1 MTRNHSWTFYIVLL
15 HLIIIPLFPFKAYIG
30 PIPVS
35 AEIFL
40 IPLLTVVA
48 FYEFITRRIEL
59 NEARSKWFF
68 ILLTAHFLAMV
79 ISLTQAVA
87 IMPGLMEM
95 ARYLSYAFMFLIIF
109 KVKFTKGEYK
119 AFGFIFV
126 AVIAFMGLYGLF
138 QFAMDYNLNKA
149 GLYALT
155 EAWGRVPSTMINPN
169 YYGGFVNIVIPG
181 LLLLAVVY
189 FKNRPTQIVFFI
201 LFGVFVLNQIL
212 TFTRSAWVIMAL
224 AILMTSLMM
233 PKRFYKKLLKP
244 HLIIASAVLVV
255 AIFSMPDVQNR
266 SISAVFVIQSF
277 LPFEIISTD
286 VPGANGE
293 DPDSDQGEDEPALK
307 ENKESTNRAVVSRT
321 VLWKTGWVMYK
332 ENPVLGLGIGNY
344 NERYIDYVT
353 KYPELD
359 VGHDLYS
366 VHNSYLKVASETGT
380 LGIVSFLAIY
390 LYFYIFI
397 IKQYFRNQNDTLRQV
412 LLIGLFIGS
421 GTYLGQNLA
430 NNLIFIPQ
438 LNIMFWLISALIL
451 SYVTNRQPTS

>member
-1 MTRNHSWTFYIVLL
+1 MTRNHSWTFYLVLL
-15 HLIIIPLFPFKAYIG
+15 HLIIIPLVPFKTYIG
-30 PIPVS
+30 PIPLS

-40 IPLLTVVA
+40 IPLITVVA
-48 FYEFITRRIEL
+48 AYEFITRKIEL
-59 NEARSKWFF
+59 NEAKSRWFA
-68 ILLTAHFLAMV
+68 ILFAVHFLAMI

-95 ARYLSYAFMFLIIF
+95 ARYLSYAILFLIIF

-119 AFGFIFV
+119 AFGFTF
-126 AVIAFMGLYGLF
+126 ATVITIMGVYGLF

-169 YYGGFVNIVIPG
+169 YYGGFVNMLIPG

-189 FKNRPTQIVFFI
+189 FKNRWTQILFFT
-201 LFGVFVLNQIL
+201 LFGIFVLNQIL
-212 TFTRSAWVIMAL
+212 TFTRSAWVIMAM
-224 AILMTSLMM
+224 AIIMASFMI
-233 PKRFYKKLLKP
+233 PKTFYKKLFKP
-244 HLIIASAVLVV
+244 HMLIASAILIAAV
-255 AIFSMPDVQNR
+255 FSMPDVQNR
-266 SISAVFVIQSF
+266 SVSAVFVIQSF

-286 VPGANGE
+286 APKAGE
-293 DPDSDQGEDEPALK
+293 EPSEEEPEEGQSLK
-307 ENKESTNRAVVSRT
+307 ENQDRTNRAVVSRT
-321 VLWKTGWVMYK
+321 VLWQTGWYMYRD
-332 ENPVLGLGIGNY
+332 NPVLGLGIGNY
-344 NERYIDYVT
+344 NENYKEFVT
-353 KYPELD
+353 KYPELN

-390 LYFYIFI
+390 LYFYIYLG
-397 IKQYFRNQNDTLRQV
+397 KQFFRNRGNQLKQV

-421 GTYLGQNLA
+421 GTYLGQNMA

-451 SYVTNRQPTS
+451 SYATTREPKS